1 MSHYFFT
8 IQVADETATELP
20 QRPLR
25 SSKDGTPTGRTSAQ
39 SNEMNKLAKSA
50 SNASAN
56 TMTSL
61 ADQWHSVRST
71 AGSRT
76 ATEDET
82 LMHSCADTLVG
93 DDDLHS
99 LTDTL
104 NDPRDLGSDDEFFS
118 EMLPRDM
125 NRQQ

>member
-1 MSHYFFT
+1 M
-8 IQVADETATELP
+8 ADETATTDLP

-25 SSKDGTPTGRTSAQ
+25 RNSKDDSASGGQLGRPVSQQ
-39 SNEMNKLAKSA
+39 SSGQSSYKIAKSA

-56 TMTSL
+56 TMSSL

-71 AGSRT
+71 ADST
-76 ATEDET
+76 TLDET
-82 LMHSCADTLVG
+82 IMHSCADTLVG

-118 EMLPRDM
+118 EMIPRDP
-125 NRQQ
+125 RQLPE